1 MSASI
6 GDLISEMRLR
16 NKPFPLDIYLLL
28 VSKAGTVAALNYF
41 DGARELAKYLGPIE
55 SKDYAHLPYPK
66 FTVTWDIIELATVL
80 YPAPVSKAQVKSVAY
95 SFIHMYSKGI
105 L

>member
-1 MSASI
+1 MSTAIS
-6 GDLISEMRLR
+6 DLVAEMRLR
-16 NKPFPLDIYLLL
+16 NKIFPLDMYLLL
-28 VSKAGTVAALNYF
+28 VSKAGIVAALNYY

-55 SKDYAHLPYPK
+55 YKDYSHLPYPK
-66 FTVTWDIIELATVL
+66 FTVNWDIIELATIL
-80 YPAPVSKAQVKSVAY
+80 YPSPVSKAKVNSVAY